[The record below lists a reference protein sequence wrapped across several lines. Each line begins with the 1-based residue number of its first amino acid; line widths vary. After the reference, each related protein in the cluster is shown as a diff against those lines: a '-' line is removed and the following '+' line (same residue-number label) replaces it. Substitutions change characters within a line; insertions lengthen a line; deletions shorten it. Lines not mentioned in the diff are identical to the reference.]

1 MKSSSRDTVLEVR
14 LRHEPGTLARLAT
27 ARTRAINHDMM
38 IEAARLIAA
47 RTPPGELVP
56 SPLAREL
63 HDAIAAGVV
72 RHARKT
78 GMAGTAAP

>member
-1 MKSSSRDTVLEVR
+1 MKSYSIDTVLEVR
-14 LRHEPGTLARLAT
+14 LRHEPGTL
-27 ARTRAINHDMM
+27 
-38 IEAARLIAA
+38 EAARLIAS
-47 RTPPGELVP
+47 RTEPGELVP

-72 RHARKT
+72 KHARKT